1 MIHFVILAAGQGK
14 RALSSKNKLPKQFYQ
29 TKGITPLE
37 HILNSVNT
45 NPLIDT
51 ITVVLSNEYYKKY
64 DYLLNEYN
72 KITKIVKGG
81 SNRQESSFKALNN
94 IVKTNKNY
102 KNDFVLLHDAA
113 RPFLE
118 DKIINQCI
126 KNCKKYDGV
135 FPSINIDDTLRNK
148 KNFETVDRNSLL
160 GSQTPQAFKLNKI
173 LSAYKNVKSN
183 FTDDIAIA
191 HEYGL
196 KLKRIRGSKLN
207 FKITDHSDLIMFD
220 KLINHSYTN
229 KVGIGYD
236 FHKFKKGNFIKL
248 GGLRINGKYSL
259 DANSDGDP
267 VLHSITDAI
276 LGALGKNDIGH
287 HFKPNDKKYKNM
299 DSLIFLNKALGFLE
313 ENYGKISNLDINIIC
328 DYPKIDPLKEKIKI
342 NLSKILS
349 TRKDKINVKASST
362 EGEGFVNSKNGIASQ
377 SIISIMAQR

>member
-126 KNCKKYDGV
+126 KNCNKYDGV

-299 DSLIFLNKALGFLE
+299 DSLIFINKALGFLE

>member
-126 KNCKKYDGV
+126 KNCNKYDGV